1 MNTDMTVGK
10 PSSVLLKFSVPL
22 FVSVAFQQ
30 FYSIA
35 DSMIAGNF
43 IPNGEAALAAISS
56 SYPVTMLFIAVATGM
71 NAGCSVICS
80 NLFGSHNH
88 ARLKTAVSTS
98 YITIAAVS
106 VLLAVFGLLF
116 CSPILT
122 VLNTPAEVFED
133 SALYLNIYVLGLP
146 FLFFYNVCNGV
157 FAALGDS
164 RTPLWLLIGSSLGNI
179 VLDLVSVICLNMGIA
194 GVAWATF
201 AAQGVSSIASFIILN
216 RRIAGFQTGRTQ
228 LFSWQMLGKISTV
241 AIPSILHQSFVSVG
255 NLFIQGIIN
264 SYGTSAM
271 AGYSA
276 AIKLNTFV
284 VTSVSTMSG
293 GMANFTAQNIG
304 AGKLD
309 RVVSGFRTSLV
320 MSACVCLPITAL
332 YLLFGGQ
339 LVGMFMDSPDGNA
352 VGIGY
357 GFLLIV
363 SPFYFAVTAKLN
375 CDAVL
380 KGAGAMIYFVI
391 TTFTDLILRVVLAFI
406 FSGPLGMGLDGVW
419 WSWPIGWCTSA
430 VLSVI
435 FYFFGGWKKHAHA
448 Y

>member
-133 SALYLNIYVLGLP
+133 SATPPMFLN
-146 FLFFYNVCNGV
+146 F
-157 FAALGDS
+157 
-164 RTPLWLLIGSSLGNI
+164 W
-179 VLDLVSVICLNMGIA
+179 
-194 GVAWATF
+194 
-201 AAQGVSSIASFIILN
+201 
-216 RRIAGFQTGRTQ
+216 
-228 LFSWQMLGKISTV
+228 
-241 AIPSILHQSFVSVG
+241 
-255 NLFIQGIIN
+255 
-264 SYGTSAM
+264 
-271 AGYSA
+271 
-276 AIKLNTFV
+276 
-284 VTSVSTMSG
+284 
-293 GMANFTAQNIG
+293 
-304 AGKLD
+304 
-309 RVVSGFRTSLV
+309 
-320 MSACVCLPITAL
+320 
-332 YLLFGGQ
+332 
-339 LVGMFMDSPDGNA
+339 
-352 VGIGY
+352 
-357 GFLLIV
+357 
-363 SPFYFAVTAKLN
+363 
-375 CDAVL
+375 
-380 KGAGAMIYFVI
+380 
-391 TTFTDLILRVVLAFI
+391 
-406 FSGPLGMGLDGVW
+406 
-419 WSWPIGWCTSA
+419 
-430 VLSVI
+430 
-435 FYFFGGWKKHAHA
+435 
-448 Y
+448 